1 MALVAFFS
9 FLAIWSNYFLAFV
22 LLTDDKLYNLPVGL
36 TVLVSSSGAL
46 SNLPSND
53 VPIKKPEVILA
64 AILVV
69 LPVLL
74 IFMVAQRFV
83 RSGMLSGAEKG

>member
-1 MALVAFFS
+1 
-9 FLAIWSNYFLAFV
+9 
-22 LLTDDKLYNLPVGL
+22 
-36 TVLVSSSGAL
+36 
-46 SNLPSND
+46 

-64 AILVV
+64 AILVI

-74 IFMVAQRFV
+74 IFIVAQRFV